1 MNPYTS
7 INLIKTATCF
17 KVTISCIDLLLTEQ
31 KYLFI
36 NAHAFQTGFRDRHLS
51 IYSLLFKKMSRKDW
65 FIETIL
71 PFQRTNS
78 FKPMCQT
85 KLTIFKAMKLLKL
98 KPLNS

>member
-51 IYSLLFKKMSRKDW
+51 IYSMLR
-65 FIETIL
+65 T
-71 PFQRTNS
+71 PFQKNEPKGLVYRDYTS
-78 FKPMCQT
+78 FSKD
-85 KLTIFKAMKLLKL
+85 
-98 KPLNS
+98 